1 VRNQDAQAQLA
12 RIASATSFEWLMA
25 ATRKVDELVEF
36 TRRNIQKGVAL
47 DSFAL
52 ELRAKV

>member
-1 VRNQDAQAQLA
+1 
-12 RIASATSFEWLMA
+12 MA

-52 ELRAKV
+52 ELRAKT